1 VGVTWTVVL
10 TTNSR
15 GFQKMGRFSQDLT
28 LARFWIYMDPD
39 VRMGMVSSL
48 ILVLISAGILV
59 ANLID

>member
-1 VGVTWTVVL
+1 
-10 TTNSR
+10 
-15 GFQKMGRFSQDLT
+15 
-28 LARFWIYMDPD
+28 MDPD

>member
-1 VGVTWTVVL
+1 
-10 TTNSR
+10 
-15 GFQKMGRFSQDLT
+15 MGRFSQDLT